1 MKKFLAI
8 IMVICLMASLLV
20 ACDKQNTPDETSKP
34 DPTSKPT
41 SAPTDAPTDA
51 PVDADEAKY
60 LEAFDMLEQKN
71 YEGAYALFTELGD
84 YKDAAKEAAKFRYVL
99 ASYKDTYTDEEGTE
113 TCTGVHSFNEDNLIQ
128 HSVYTYAD
136 GGTHTCDCSYN
147 DNGELAK
154 IVCTDE
160 DGTITRYECLFN
172 DDGTVAKVTCRYSD
186 DEYYSLENVYDENG
200 KRVKINYESKY
211 ESETEKFVY
220 DVIYNDKDEIVRYSI
235 KDENGTEIRAEE
247 HVYDE
252 NGNTLAINF
261 IKNGE
266 ITSSETYSYDENGN
280 LVSKRFGVED
290 DYFSIIEFTYD
301 ANGNP
306 TKKHETYS
314 YGLEVTT
321 EMTFKLVYVPY
332 EYTAEDWQYIID
344 TIMDW

>member
-1 MKKFLAI
+1 
-8 IMVICLMASLLV
+8 
-20 ACDKQNTPDETSKP
+20 
-34 DPTSKPT
+34 
-41 SAPTDAPTDA
+41 
-51 PVDADEAKY
+51 
-60 LEAFDMLEQKN
+60 MLEQKN

-99 ASYKDTYTDEEGTE
+99 ASYKDTYTAEEGTE
-113 TCTGVHSFNEDNLIQ
+113 TCTGVHSFNEDNLIMQ
-128 HSVYTYAD
+128 CVYTYAD

-160 DGTITRYECLFN
+160 DGTRTHYECLFN
-172 DDGTVAKVTCRYSD
+172 DDGTVAKVTYCYSD
-186 DEYYSLENVYDENG
+186 GEYYSFENVYDEDG
-200 KRVKINYESKY
+200 KRIKINYET
-211 ESETEKFVY
+211 ETEKIVY
-220 DVIYNDKDEIVRYSI
+220 DVIYNDKDEIVRYSV
-235 KDENGTEIRAEE
+235 KDENGTEIEAEE

-266 ITSSETYSYDENGN
+266 ITGTETYSYSEDGK
-280 LVSKRFGVED
+280 LVSKRFGGED
-290 DYFSIIEFTYD
+290 DYFSIIEYTYD

-344 TIMDW
+344 TIMNW

>member
-8 IMVICLMASLLV
+8 IMAICLMVSVLV

-41 SAPTDAPTDA
+41 AAPTDAPTDA

-99 ASYKDTYTDEEGTE
+99 ASYKDTYTAEEGTE
-113 TCTGVHSFNEDNLIQ
+113 TCTGVHSFNEDNLIMQ
-128 HSVYTYAD
+128 CVYTYAD

-160 DGTITRYECLFN
+160 DGTRTHYECLFN
-172 DDGTVAKVTCRYSD
+172 DDGTVAKVTYCYSD
-186 DEYYSLENVYDENG
+186 GEYYSFENVYDENG
-200 KRVKINYESKY
+200 KRIKINYET
-211 ESETEKFVY
+211 ETEKIVY
-220 DVIYNDKDEIVRYSI
+220 DVIYNDKDEIVRYSV
-235 KDENGTEIRAEE
+235 KDENGTEIEAEE

-252 NGNTLAINF
+252 NGKLKGFVEMQRANEEHA
-261 IKNGE
+261 KNVMEVLDKCKKQMDDLYGIVSRE
-266 ITSSETYSYDENGN
+266 KEMDHEVAMKQAEAAVASASEEGGGNGN
-280 LVSKRFGVED
+280 INVILAEGAGDLSK
-290 DYFSIIEFTYD
+290 
-301 ANGNP
+301 
-306 TKKHETYS
+306 
-314 YGLEVTT
+314 
-321 EMTFKLVYVPY
+321 
-332 EYTAEDWQYIID
+332 
-344 TIMDW
+344 